1 MDAFALIAV
10 ERRRLADELEQLG
23 PDDWTVPSLCGAWT
37 THEVLAHL
45 IVPFTV
51 GTPHILV
58 GMVRALGNFDRAN
71 ERFAKE
77 VAAARPPAECIEVLR
92 ANAEHRFTPPM
103 LGPEAPLTDV
113 LTHGGDLLQPLGR
126 SVGVDAEAYAV
137 ALRFATGRRIGFA
150 GVEVGGLRLVA
161 DDVDVV
167 VGDGGADVVAP
178 ARSLLGAVQGRTAYL
193 DDLGGEGADELRR
206 RALARA

>member
-1 MDAFALIAV
+1 MDPFALIAV
-10 ERRRLADELEQLG
+10 ERRRLADELEQLA
-23 PDDWTVPSLCGAWT
+23 PEEWSAPSLCGAWS
-37 THEVLAHL
+37 THEVAAHL

-51 GTPHILV
+51 GTPHIV
-58 GMVRALGNFDRAN
+58 IGMVRALGNFDRAN

-113 LTHGGDLLQPLGR
+113 LTHGGDLLRPLGR
-126 SVGVDAEAYAV
+126 AVAVDAEPYAV
-137 ALRFATGRRIGFA
+137 ALRFATTRRVGFA
-150 GVEVGGLRLVA
+150 GVDTGGLRLEA

-167 VGDGGADVVAP
+167 VGEGEAVVTGP
-178 ARSLLGAVQGRTAYL
+178 ARSLLGSVQGRTAYL
-193 DDLGGEGADELRR
+193 DDLGGAGADELRR
-206 RALARA
+206 RVLARA